1 MAHVAPVT
9 EDLGGG
15 EHPSRPEPPEFRTV
29 WSPEDSNATRRGPER
44 VLLDSGE
51 VTPEAFDRAL
61 QRQQENPRLSILEVL
76 VQQEAITEVQAH
88 QAVAEYFRLPFARI
102 NVADVDPQTF
112 VSLPLAYLK
121 DKQVLPI
128 RRTEKGVLLALTDP
142 ADIFLIDD
150 VKRRLKGRV
159 QLVVAPPA
167 DIQQAIEELS
177 SDPVEQVDEIIK
189 GITEETVEVVDKEAE
204 EVQDLETLAGRG
216 PVIRY
221 VNFLI
226 SSAVKEGA
234 SDIHIEP
241 GERRL
246 RVRYRIDGV
255 LFDQQTPPGKMHA
268 AIISRLKIMSDLD
281 IAERR
286 LPQDGRIRATV
297 QGQTVDLRVSTLP
310 VVHGEK
316 CVIRILDARSTQ
328 VGMEKLGFQPKTLEA
343 FKEQILQPHGII
355 LVTGPTGSGKSTTL
369 YSSLRIMDGDKL
381 NISTVE
387 DPVEYELDFCNQV
400 HVHESIGMTFSAA
413 LRSLLR
419 QDPDV
424 IMLGEIRDDETARI
438 AIQAALTGHLVL
450 STLHT
455 NDAPSSITRLI
466 NIGVEP
472 FLISAAVNAALAQRL
487 VRRICQNCR
496 KPLTQLKENNARYLK
511 KYGADPSKL
520 WQGAGCE
527 KCRHTGYKGRVG
539 VYELMVID
547 DDLRDLITRNPS
559 LTEMRSAAVE
569 GGMQTLRDDGL
580 VKVANGM
587 TTIEELMRVTEA

>member
-400 HVHESIGMTFSAA
+400 HVHENIGMTFAAA

-487 VRRICQNCR
+487 VRRICQNCK